1 VAKLGEAAGSACVGA
16 AARCH
21 AALATCFALEAQKRV
36 RWWRMTTRM
45 QAVEMERGG
54 LCFPRDYPDTEV
66 FAKWA
71 ADTFA
76 FERQRSVLV
85 LSLAVVL

>member
-1 VAKLGEAAGSACVGA
+1 
-16 AARCH
+16 
-21 AALATCFALEAQKRV
+21 
-36 RWWRMTTRM
+36 MTTRM

-85 LSLAVVL
+85 LSLALVL